1 MFNFSLPNKTRRD
14 FMKLSAAGVG
24 VTAMSGW
31 MQVLASH
38 TTTATPKPNAKAKS
52 CILLWMD
59 GGPSQ

>member
-1 MFNFSLPNKTRRD
+1 MFDVSLPNKTRRD

-38 TTTATPKPNAKAKS
+38 TNASPATNRKSEKLHPPLDGWRTKP
-52 CILLWMD
+52 
-59 GGPSQ
+59 